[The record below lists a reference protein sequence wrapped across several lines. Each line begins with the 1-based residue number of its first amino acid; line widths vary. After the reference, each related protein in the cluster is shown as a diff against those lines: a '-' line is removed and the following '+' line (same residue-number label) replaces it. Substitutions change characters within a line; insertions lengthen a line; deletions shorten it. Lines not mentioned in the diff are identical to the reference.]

1 MKQNQPTRSRSLRGL
16 LVLALTLGCLAAP
29 LAQAQFA
36 PGPPPPPPKPAREA
50 APIDL
55 TGYWV
60 ALVTEDWRFRMI
72 TAPKGDHPDVPLNVA
87 GNKLAAA
94 WDPAADAAS
103 GNASKAYGGAAIMR
117 MPARVHIQWADA
129 STLKVDVDAGQQTRL
144 FHFAGGADLP
154 LTLTL
159 AVAEPP
165 ASLQGNSL
173 ARWVTLPRQPG
184 GALKVITTRLA
195 PGYLQRN
202 GVPYSDNAVVTEYFD
217 VLNEPNGV
225 QLLVVQTF
233 VEDPTYLQRA
243 YITSSHFRRQADG
256 TGWNPKALR
265 FALGKLC
272 AGDRLPE
279 FWRVKAAN
287 PHLRCPSNLKIRP
300 VQKFPRRAGASR
312 ATG

>member
-1 MKQNQPTRSRSLRGL
+1 MKHNQSIRSRSLRGH
-16 LVLALTLGCLAAP
+16 LVLALTLACLAAP
-29 LAQAQFA
+29 RAQAQFA
-36 PGPPPPPPKPAREA
+36 AGPPPPPPPPQPAREA

-103 GNASKAYGGAAIMR
+103 GNACKAYGGAAIMR

-144 FHFAGGADLP
+144 FHFTGGADLP
-154 LTLTL
+154 L

-165 ASLQGNSL
+165 LSLQGNSL
-173 ARWVTLPRQPG
+173 ARWATLPRQPG

-202 GVPYSDNAVVTEYFD
+202 GVPYSENTVVTEYFD

-233 VEDPTYLQRA
+233 VEDPTYLQRP

-256 TGWNPKALR
+256 AGWNPKP
-265 FALGKLC
+265 C
-272 AGDRLPE
+272 D
-279 FWRVKAAN
+279 
-287 PHLRCPSNLKIRP
+287 
-300 VQKFPRRAGASR
+300 
-312 ATG
+312 